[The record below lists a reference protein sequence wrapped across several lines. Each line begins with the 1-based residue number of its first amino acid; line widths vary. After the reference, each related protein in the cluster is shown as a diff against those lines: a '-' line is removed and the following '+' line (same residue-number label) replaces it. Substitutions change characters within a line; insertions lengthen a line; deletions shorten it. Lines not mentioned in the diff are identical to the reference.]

1 MIKRFCD
8 KCGREIK
15 LYLRIITI
23 SEIIDDRKFEKPE
36 TEKVLE
42 LCKEC
47 SEKILKLKKRGV
59 AICPLP
65 SQNPLRAIM

>member
-23 SEIIDDRKFEKPE
+23 SKVIDDRKFEKPE

-42 LCKEC
+42 LCQEC
-47 SEKILKLKKRGV
+47 SEKILKLKK
-59 AICPLP
+59 
-65 SQNPLRAIM
+65 